1 MDPMGTVVSKVSE
14 FEDREV
20 LRDILGPF
28 FGRSRALGNQPGSK
42 KFNNGWVYGTLWLW
56 LT

>member
-42 KFNNGWVYGTLWLW
+42 KFNNGWVYGTLWL
-56 LT
+56 